1 MLVLVLLAIL
11 IVLVGGPLALGV
23 TVGIPAWL
31 AWTGIGMILPPLFW
45 LLVALVLV
53 FVGVFAAVIL
63 GALLPRPGWRQCP
76 DCGTKGNRAHQ
87 FCQKCMHDFGSAT
100 PVRLPDWP
108 PRR

>member
-1 MLVLVLLAIL
+1 VLVLVLLAIL

-76 DCGTKGNRAHQ
+76 RLWHQ
-87 FCQKCMHDFGSAT
+87 REPGASVLPEVHA
-100 PVRLPDWP
+100 RLRQCDTG
-108 PRR
+108 